1 MNKRN
6 AFRMLLLLGLML
18 ASCTLAIAQPGIEGS
33 WQGTLTV
40 PGASL
45 RIVFNIAK
53 GAEGAFTATMDSP
66 DQGAKG
72 IQVDQVTLT
81 GTHLLLELKA
91 IMGSF
96 EGDLAADQKSI
107 TGNWKQGGASFPLT
121 LQRSET
127 STSTPAPTPV
137 LPELKKSSSS
147 DPADITGNWLGTL
160 SFSGVAVRLIVK
172 ITVDSSGKPVSTLDS
187 PDQGAKDIPV
197 EQTGFQNGHLSL
209 TAKSIGGGLEGDLA
223 EDKTM
228 IQAKWTQGG
237 MSLPLELKRT
247 DSIPQLNRPQEPK
260 PPFPYDEREVTYE
273 NKDAGVTLAG
283 TLTLPRTGGPFPV
296 VLLIT
301 GSGAQNRNEE
311 LMGHKPFLVLADYLT
326 RRGIAVL
333 RVDDRGVGQS
343 TGKFKECTSLD
354 FLSDVLAGVAYL
366 KTVKEIDPHKIGLIG
381 HSEGGMIAPL
391 AAVKSP
397 DVAFIVLM
405 AGPGIPGDQLLAL
418 QQALIE
424 KAQGISDDVISKNS
438 KIQEQVLAVAKS
450 PLDSAAAAAK
460 IHQIIKDGIAQMTE
474 EEKKQPAYAPEMVEV
489 SVQQVLSP
497 WFRYFMGYDPRPI
510 LEKVKCPVLA
520 INGEKDLQVPPKQDL
535 PAIEQALKKAGNSD
549 VTVKEL
555 PGLNHL
561 FQTATTGSPD
571 EYVKIE
577 ETISPSA
584 LSTIGNWILAHVT
597 KGK

>member
-1 MNKRN
+1 MNKTN
-6 AFRMLLLLGLML
+6 AFRMLLLLGLMFV
-18 ASCTLAIAQPGIEGS
+18 SYTLATAQPGIEGS

-45 RIVFNIAK
+45 RVVFNIAK
-53 GAEGAFTATMDSP
+53 GPEGTFTATMGIP
-66 DQGAKG
+66 DQSAKA

-81 GTHLLLELKA
+81 ETHLLLELKA

-96 EGDLAADQKSI
+96 EGDIADQKSI

-127 STSTPAPTPV
+127 SASAPAPAPV

-147 DPADITGNWLGTL
+147 DPNDIKGNWLGAL
-160 SFSGVAVRLIVK
+160 SFSGAELRLIVK
-172 ITVDSSGKPVSTLDS
+172 ITIDSSGKLITALDS
-187 PDQGAKDIPV
+187 PDQGATNIPV
-197 EQTGFQNGHLSL
+197 EETGFQNGHLSL
-209 TAKSIGGGLEGDLA
+209 AVKSIGGGLEGDLA

-228 IQAKWTQGG
+228 IQATWTQGG
-237 MSLPLELKRT
+237 MSLPLELKRI

-273 NKDAGVTLAG
+273 NKGAGVTLAG

-343 TGKFKECTSLD
+343 TGQFKTATSLD
-354 FLSDVLAGVAYL
+354 FLGDVLAGVAYL
-366 KTVKEIDPHKIGLIG
+366 KTVKEIDPRHIGLIG

-424 KAQGISDDVISKNS
+424 KAQGMNDEIISKNS

-450 PLDSAAAAAK
+450 SLDSAAAAAK

-497 WFRYFMGYDPRPI
+497 WFRYFMTYDPRPT

-520 INGEKDLQVPPKQDL
+520 INGEKDLQVPPKQNL
-535 PAIEQALKKAGNSD
+535 SAIEKYLKKAGNKD
-549 VTVKEL
+549 FTVKEL

-584 LSTIGNWILAHVT
+584 LSTISDWILAHVM